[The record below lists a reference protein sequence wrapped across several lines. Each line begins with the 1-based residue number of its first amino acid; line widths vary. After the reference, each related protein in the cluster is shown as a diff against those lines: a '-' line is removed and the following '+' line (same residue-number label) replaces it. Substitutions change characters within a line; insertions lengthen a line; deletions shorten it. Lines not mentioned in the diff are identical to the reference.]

1 MGKDNTID
9 REGYELCLAFD
20 AKHFG
25 KTKQLEAYNSTVAS
39 LAAQPFMQQKFIDE
53 CIAAYKN
60 PTPEEVAAFL
70 CKKQGAQ
77 HES

>member
-1 MGKDNTID
+1 
-9 REGYELCLAFD
+9 
-20 AKHFG
+20 
-25 KTKQLEAYNSTVAS
+25 
-39 LAAQPFMQQKFIDE
+39 MQQKFIDE

-77 HES
+77 HGA